1 MAFIIMAFIIVPK
14 DDCLAWYK
22 SVDQEKASVV
32 VFHNQQVSVQQLP
45 VASGSNDAHS
55 EEHSFLM
62 Y

>member
-1 MAFIIMAFIIVPK
+1 MAFIMMAFIMVPNG
-14 DDCLAWYK
+14 DCLVWYT

-32 VFHNQQVSVQQLP
+32 VFHNQQVSVQQIP